1 MTSVVCPVLIY
12 RTSGVTGSIT
22 VNGVERNTEEFRRQS
37 CYITQDCYLM
47 DLLTTRETLAVA
59 ASFKLN
65 PKVTTR
71 EKNDMVGCQ

>member
-1 MTSVVCPVLIY
+1 
-12 RTSGVTGSIT
+12 
-22 VNGVERNTEEFRRQS
+22 VNGVDRNTEEFRRQS

-65 PKVTTR
+65 PNIGKR
-71 EKNDMVGCQ
+71 ERNYMVRQKEL